1 MSSKYVDV
9 QTEVNLSGLEDRFR
23 NLYYDSNARLEIHNL
38 LAKMCD
44 PYVPF
49 LNGPL
54 SQSAF
59 ANVTSDYVQYG
70 GSNVSYAR
78 YQYYGVGFNHT
89 KDVHPKAT
97 ALWDQAM
104 MQERGEEF
112 VNEVKKILVR
122 RYKELYG

>member
-1 MSSKYVDV
+1 MSKVLTV
-9 QTEVNLSGLEDRFR
+9 NTEVNLDGLDDKIK
-23 NLYYDSNARLEIHNL
+23 NLIYDPTTRTEIHNVF
-38 LAKMCD
+38 AKMCN

-59 ANVTSDYVQYG
+59 ANITPEYVQYG
-70 GSNVSYAR
+70 GSNVPYAR

-89 KDVHPKAT
+89 VEVHPQAT

-104 MQERGEEF
+104 MREHKEEF
-112 VNEVKKILVR
+112 EQSVKAILVR